1 MSIKAE
7 KQQSIIT
14 RNARETLNN
23 HTSCVVWLTGLSGAG
38 KTTIAT
44 SLERRLY
51 EEGKRTYILDGDN
64 LRLGLNQD
72 LGFTKVDRIENV
84 RRVAEVS
91 RLMCDAGL
99 ITIAALISPFQS
111 ERLLAKELIEP
122 CKFIEVFV
130 DTPLDICEQRDAK
143 GLYEKARKGIIKDM
157 TGIDS
162 PYEPPTNPDCI
173 IPHGMDIESAVSLVK
188 NLIP

>member
-14 RNARETLNN
+14 HNARETLNN

-72 LGFTKVDRIENV
+72 LGFTKIDRIENV

-122 CKFIEVFV
+122 YKFIEVFV

>member
-1 MSIKAE
+1 MSIKAR

-14 RNARETLNN
+14 RSARETLNN

-122 CKFIEVFV
+122 YKFIEVFV
-130 DTPLDICEQRDAK
+130 DTPLEICEQRDAK
-143 GLYEKARKGIIKDM
+143 GLYEKARKGIVKDM

-162 PYEPPTNPDCI
+162 PYERPTNPDCI